1 MQNNKTIAFG
11 CFYKVPLCE
20 VDDAEEEK
28 KEQTLSEE
36 MVLIGCI
43 YATIEKEN
51 YKNEVMF
58 AKIDAPRWH

>member
-1 MQNNKTIAFG
+1 MQIEDESKENGT
-11 CFYKVPLCE
+11 
-20 VDDAEEEK
+20 EEEK
-28 KEQTLSEE
+28 KESLFEE

-58 AKIDAPRWH
+58 AKIDAPRWHG